1 MKAEKYIARSSEIA
15 ARLVGGEMVVM
26 SAADSTF
33 FTLNEVASAIWQA
46 ADGRTPLSEIVAG
59 KICQEF
65 DVDREQAQR
74 GADRFVDELS
84 QHGILLVSDQPMMDT
99 DSSPYLESR

>member
-1 MKAEKYIARSSEIA
+1 MAEKYISRSSAIA
-15 ARLVGGEMVVM
+15 ARLLGGEMMVM
-26 SAADSTF
+26 SATDSTF
-33 FTLNEVASAIWQA
+33 FTLNEVATAIWQA

-74 GADRFVDELS
+74 CADRFVDELS
-84 QHGILLVSDQPMMDT
+84 QHGILLVSDEPLMGSC
-99 DSSPYLESR
+99 SSPESR

>member
-1 MKAEKYIARSSEIA
+1 MAEKYIARSSEIA
-15 ARLVGGEMVVM
+15 ARLVGGEMMVM
-26 SAADSTF
+26 SAVDSTF
-33 FTLNEVASAIWQA
+33 FTLNEVATAIWQA

-65 DVDREQAQR
+65 DVDQEQAHR

-84 QHGILLVSDQPMMDT
+84 QHGILLVSDRPVTQT
-99 DSSPYLESR
+99 DSSLSPESR